1 MNGQLSQD
9 RFAAWRD
16 LDGDRAAIELG
27 ATAPDHASAD
37 EPIHELD
44 GGVVS
49 DLQALGQHADRRHPA
64 ALDAFHLE

>member
-1 MNGQLSQD
+1 MDGQLSQNGFPA
-9 RFAAWRD
+9 RRH
-16 LDGDRAAIELG
+16 LDDDGTSIGLG